1 MLWSLVLADDTWSTI
16 KYACTKLSLQNMY
29 YTSAGIMSL
38 YGCVSSNYSG
48 FDPVLCAL
56 GPSFSSCGAMA
67 LDGSIVQVPW
77 TGPPSSIRWRAFC
90 VHESQPVLHHC
101 IIWSNKRYYFSL
113 QALLLTCNH
122 LIVQK
127 FLTPK
132 WHFYILS
139 ITRIVCEQKMSII

>member
-1 MLWSLVLADDTWSTI
+1 MVPGSGRWYLIHCKICLVKIISP
-16 KYACTKLSLQNMY
+16 KYVLHFSWHYEFVWL
-29 YTSAGIMSL
+29 
-38 YGCVSSNYSG
+38 CVKY
-48 FDPVLCAL
+48 DPVLCAL
-56 GPSFSSCGAMA
+56 GPSLSSCGTMA
-67 LDGSIVQVPW
+67 LAGFIVQVPW